1 MKKLAVSKE
10 FEVRFSEVDSMNVV
24 WHGAYPLYLED
35 AREKFGA
42 EYGLEYL
49 TIFNNGYFAP
59 LVDMQIKYH
68 KPLRYGS
75 HPRIDIFYV
84 PVEAAKIIFDYEI
97 HDTIDD
103 SLVATART
111 IQVFMDRDYQ
121 LVWDNP
127 PFYQQW
133 KERMGVIEELQ

>member
-42 EYGLEYL
+42 KYGLEYL

-75 HPRIDIFYV
+75 HPRIDIFMCLSRLPRLSLIMKYTTRSMTLLW
-84 PVEAAKIIFDYEI
+84 PQHAPSRCLWIAIISLYGTI
-97 HDTIDD
+97 HPFI
-103 SLVATART
+103 SSGRS
-111 IQVFMDRDYQ
+111 
-121 LVWDNP
+121 VW
-127 PFYQQW
+127 
-133 KERMGVIEELQ
+133 V